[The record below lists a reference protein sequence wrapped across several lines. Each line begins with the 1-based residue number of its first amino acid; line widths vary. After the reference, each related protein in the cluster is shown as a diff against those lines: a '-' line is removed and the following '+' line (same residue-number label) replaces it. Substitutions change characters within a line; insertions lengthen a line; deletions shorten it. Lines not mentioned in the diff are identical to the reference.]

1 MIDTKPTT
9 NGHAP
14 PTSQTAVEAK
24 VGDSAGS
31 RMLYSRL
38 IGALFLLGFVCYGVG
53 SGLATSLVG
62 GSNFLSTIA
71 ASQTILVIGAFLMF
85 LNTGVD
91 VGKGVLFFP
100 ILEKH
105 SKRTALAYLA
115 TMIVEVVLL
124 SIGVLAL
131 LLIVPLAK
139 HAGEAG
145 AQTLGSIL
153 VQTNAMAY
161 QMGEM
166 TLGVGAVFLCLL
178 LFRTQLVP
186 RWLAVS
192 GLIGYP
198 ILVAGTIAEIFGIHI
213 GLISRSPVSSLS
225 WCCHSG
231 FSSRVSSL
239 RPTRGS
245 PLWNQ
250 QHEGAA
256 DPTRRAFLYN
266 NRSYLGVL
274 NQWL

>member
-1 MIDTKPTT
+1 MIETKPTT
-9 NGHAP
+9 NGRVSTESHTP
-14 PTSQTAVEAK
+14 VVAK
-24 VGDSAGS
+24 AKSIDLAGS
-31 RMLYSRL
+31 RMTYSRL
-38 IGALFLLGFVCYGVG
+38 IGALFLLGFLFYGVG
-53 SGLATSLVG
+53 SGLVTSLVG
-62 GSNFLSTIA
+62 GSNFLATIL

-91 VGKGVLFFP
+91 VAKGVLFFP

-115 TMIVEVVLL
+115 TMIVEVVML

-131 LLIVPLAK
+131 LLIVPLAR

-145 AQTLGSIL
+145 AQTLGTIL
-153 VQTNAMAY
+153 VQTNATAY

-186 RWLAVS
+186 RWLAFS

-213 GLISRSPVSSLS
+213 GLYLTIP
-225 WCCHSG
+225 G
-231 FSSRVSSL
+231 FFFELVLPFWLFFKGFQPEAYQRQ
-239 RPTRGS
+239 PT
-245 PLWNQ
+245 
-250 QHEGAA
+250 
-256 DPTRRAFLYN
+256 
-266 NRSYLGVL
+266 V
-274 NQWL
+274 

>member
-14 PTSQTAVEAK
+14 TTSRSPVEAIAK
-24 VGDSAGS
+24 PRDLVGS

-38 IGALFLLGFVCYGVG
+38 IGALFLLGFLFYGVG

-71 ASQTILVIGAFLMF
+71 ASQTLLVIGAFLIF
-85 LNTGVD
+85 LNTGLD
-91 VGKGVLFFP
+91 VGKAVLFFP
-100 ILEKH
+100 IVERH

-115 TMIVEVVLL
+115 TMIVEVLL
-124 SIGVLAL
+124 LDIGALAL

-145 AQTLGSIL
+145 AQTLGTIL
-153 VQTNAMAY
+153 VQTNATAY

-166 TLGVGAVFLCLL
+166 ALGVGAVFLCLL
-178 LFRTQLVP
+178 LFRTQLIP

-198 ILVAGTIAEIFGIHI
+198 ILVAGTIAELFGAHI
-213 GLISRSPVSSLS
+213 GLYLTIPGFFFELALPFWLFFKGFQPEAYQGLPINTVRS
-225 WCCHSG
+225 
-231 FSSRVSSL
+231 
-239 RPTRGS
+239 
-245 PLWNQ
+245 
-250 QHEGAA
+250 
-256 DPTRRAFLYN
+256 
-266 NRSYLGVL
+266 
-274 NQWL
+274 